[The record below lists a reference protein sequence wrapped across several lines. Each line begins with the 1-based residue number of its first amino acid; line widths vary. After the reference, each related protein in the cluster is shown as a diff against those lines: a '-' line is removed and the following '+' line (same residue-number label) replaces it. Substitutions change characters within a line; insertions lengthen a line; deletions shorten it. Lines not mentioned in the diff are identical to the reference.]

1 MPHDD
6 DDQWLTLV
14 RSRPTSVCVYREW
27 RTLALM
33 SPEELRQLR
42 SDGNSL
48 TLPARELIQRWG
60 ARRRT
65 WAVVQQ
71 IAADMKQFDLR
82 IDPPLV
88 DVPLDEE
95 VTISPIAQVR
105 KMSSA
110 DSNLKS
116 VETEPKAKR
125 DARPGDRP
133 QVRIKMFWIPAANNG
148 VEQINPTEPISVAT
162 SRMMRFDY
170 SQLAVMASPRAEPK
184 AISWESV
191 AKAQLGA
198 VAGEMTAADA
208 SVDAVCVSWD
218 DDLLPVISRISD
230 QGFVFV
236 RGRDRTLGGIV
247 TTADLSSQF
256 EEMAK
261 PFLLLGEIERGLRVV
276 LDSAFGVEELAQ
288 VRETYD
294 KSRPVSSASDL
305 TFGEMQRL
313 LERPENFSRL
323 GWAMERSEFVAAFDE
338 VRDLRNDVMHFSP
351 DALGEQDLR
360 RLRNFQ
366 SMLQKLAPS
375 LLA

>member
-1 MPHDD
+1 MAQLGEVNAFVGLWVSHD
-6 DDQWLTLV
+6 
-14 RSRPTSVCVYREW
+14 C
-27 RTLALM
+27 RTLCLM
-33 SPEELRQLR
+33 SPEELRQLH
-42 SDGNSL
+42 SDGKSL
-48 TLPARELIQRWG
+48 TLSARELLQLWG

-65 WAVVQQ
+65 WAVVRQ
-71 IAADMKQFDLR
+71 IAEDMRRFDLQ

-88 DVPLDEE
+88 DIPLDEK
-95 VTISPIAQVR
+95 VTISPAAQHR
-105 KMSSA
+105 KSTSTDA
-110 DSNLKS
+110 NPKS
-116 VETEPKAKR
+116 VETESDSEKGAPP
-125 DARPGDRP
+125 DDRP

-170 SQLAVMASPRAEPK
+170 SQLAVMTSSRAEPR

-198 VAGEMTAADA
+198 TAGEMTAADA
-208 SVDAVCVSWD
+208 SVDAVCVNWD

-236 RGRDRTLGGIV
+236 RGRDRTLRGIV

-256 EEMAK
+256 EELAK

-276 LDSAFGVEELAQ
+276 LDSTFEVEELEQ
-288 VRETYD
+288 VRATYE
-294 KSRPVSSASDL
+294 KSRPVGSASDL

-351 DALGEQDLR
+351 DAVGEDDLR
-360 RLRNFQ
+360 LLRNFQ